1 MNISKE
7 KVNILLARNSI
18 NVKMLAEKCNISR
31 TRICTILNSRNVK
44 PQTVGKIAAALG
56 VDVTEII
63 E

>member
-7 KVNILLARNSI
+7 KVNILLARNNLNTKI
-18 NVKMLAEKCNISR
+18 LAEKCNMSR
-31 TRICTILNSRNVK
+31 TRISTILNSRNLK
-44 PQTVGKIAAALG
+44 PQTVGKIAEALG